1 MKSRI
6 FASKKQ
12 ITQEEHTMTIITG
25 RQFRANQSKYIRLA
39 HSGERVILSSRAGYA
54 ELTPISEED
63 KQFDD
68 YIHSETFCKIAEN
81 AVREFREGKTLKF
94 NNAADAQKWM
104 DEL

>member
-1 MKSRI
+1 
-6 FASKKQ
+6 
-12 ITQEEHTMTIITG
+12 MTVITG

-63 KQFDD
+63 KKFDD
-68 YIHSETFCKIAEN
+68 YIHSEAFRQVADKAL
-81 AVREFREGKTLKF
+81 REFHEGKTLRF
-94 NNAADAQKWM
+94 SSASAAQKWM

>member
-1 MKSRI
+1 
-6 FASKKQ
+6 
-12 ITQEEHTMTIITG
+12 MTVITG

-63 KQFDD
+63 KKFDD
-68 YIHSETFCKIAEN
+68 YIHSEAFRQVADK
-81 AVREFREGKTLKF
+81 AVQEFHEGKTLRF
-94 NNAADAQKWM
+94 SSASAAQKWM